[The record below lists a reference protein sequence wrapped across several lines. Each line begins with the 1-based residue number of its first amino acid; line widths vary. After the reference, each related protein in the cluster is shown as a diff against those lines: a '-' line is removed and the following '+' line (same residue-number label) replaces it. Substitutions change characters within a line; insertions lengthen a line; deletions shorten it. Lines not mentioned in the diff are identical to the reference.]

1 MLAAVVRVGKRFERP
16 PAQES
21 SARAERPSRL
31 VDVLTVVK
39 ERLFLLDDVILS
51 PILPEFYGWPPTC
64 SPASVFNLL
73 LHSRRNSLRDGS
85 GGPATDHTS
94 TCYSRRFP
102 RRLQL
107 LHLLL
112 RRRPRLEPPL
122 RRLLGDLGGHCG
134 FQTLSWRG
142 KQQP

>member
-1 MLAAVVRVGKRFERP
+1 MSVGITFERP
-16 PAQES
+16 PAEES
-21 SARAERPSRL
+21 SARAERLSRL

-64 SPASVFNLL
+64 SPASVLHLF
-73 LHSRRNSLRDGS
+73 LHSRRNSLLDGS
-85 GGPATDHTS
+85 GGPAMDHTS
-94 TCYSRRFP
+94 MWHSRLLTQQLQRF
-102 RRLQL
+102 
-107 LHLLL
+107 HLLL